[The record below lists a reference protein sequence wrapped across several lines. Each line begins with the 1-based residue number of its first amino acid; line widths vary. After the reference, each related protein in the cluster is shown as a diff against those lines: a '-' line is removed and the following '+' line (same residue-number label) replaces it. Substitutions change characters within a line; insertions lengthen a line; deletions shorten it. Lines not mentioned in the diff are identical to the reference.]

1 MAALAK
7 GGEAVEFDA
16 DAWERML
23 AARRVVERAVESGET
38 VYGVNTGFGKLSDVR
53 IGHDALAELQTNLV
67 RSHACGVGEPLR
79 PDETRLVLCLR
90 ANCFATGRSGIR
102 PETAE
107 ALLRLYRADA
117 LPVVPSVGS
126 VGASGDLAPL
136 AHVALVLIGEGEA
149 WVRGART
156 SGRDALA
163 AAGIEPVALAPK
175 EGLSLVNGTQ
185 VMLAVGALALHR
197 AISVAR
203 AADVAAAMSTE
214 ALLGTD
220 AAFDPR
226 IHAAR
231 PHGGQAKVAAKLARL
246 MSASGLR
253 ETHRTD
259 DPRVQDAYS
268 IRCAPQV
275 HGACRD
281 SLEHAA
287 RVVEVESGAATDNPL
302 VFAEEGELIS
312 GGNFHGAPIAL
323 AFDQART
330 ALAVLA
336 SICERRTDRL
346 VNPDLNEGLPPFLSG
361 RPGLESGLMMPHVLS
376 AALVNEL
383 RTTSHPACVDNT
395 PTSGGKEDHVS
406 MGMTGALLL
415 RRAVEAAALVVAV
428 ELAAAARGL
437 AFREPT
443 LPGPE
448 LQAASAA
455 VRTHAPVQSGDAPL
469 GPVVEALARAVLS
482 GEFDAFGESP

>member
-1 MAALAK
+1 MAMLAR
-7 GGEAVEFDA
+7 GGVAVEFDA
-16 DAWERML
+16 ESWERMA
-23 AARRVVERAVESGET
+23 AARKVVERAVESGAT

-53 IGHDALAELQTNLV
+53 IGSDDLAELQTNLV

-79 PDETRLVLCLR
+79 PEETRLVLCLR
-90 ANCFATGRSGIR
+90 ANCFATGRCGIR
-102 PETAE
+102 PETAD

-149 WVRGART
+149 WVAGRRT
-156 SGRDALA
+156 TGREALA
-163 AAGIEPVALAPK
+163 AAGLEPIVLAPK

-185 VMLAVGALALHR
+185 VMLAVGALALQSAR
-197 AISVAR
+197 SVAK

-220 AAFDPR
+220 AAFDHR

-231 PHGGQAKVAAKLARL
+231 PHAGQAAVAAKLTRL
-246 MSASGLR
+246 MSASALR
-253 ETHRTD
+253 ETHRTG

-275 HGACRD
+275 HGACHD
-281 SLEHAA
+281 SLAHAA
-287 RVVEVESGAATDNPL
+287 RVAEAESGAATDNPL
-302 VFAEEGELIS
+302 VFAEEGDLVS

-330 ALAVLA
+330 ALCVLA

-346 VNPDLNEGLPPFLSG
+346 VNPDLNEGLPPFLSS

-383 RTTSHPACVDNT
+383 RTTAHPACVDNT

-415 RRAVEAAALVVAV
+415 RRAAEACATVVAV
-428 ELAAAARGL
+428 ELAAASRAL
-437 AFREPT
+437 AFREPD
-443 LPGPE
+443 LPGPA
-448 LQAASAA
+448 LQEAAEA
-455 VRTHAPVQSGDAPL
+455 VRASVPAQAGDVPL
-469 GPVVEALARAVLS
+469 GPALEALAAAVLE
-482 GEFDAFGESP
+482 GEFDSFGESP